1 MTKRGI
7 LGVAVATVVTI
18 SLAPLSA
25 MADGASPPVPIMEMS
40 AAPYIFLRGDVAH
53 LEGMTLK
60 SDKSTR
66 DAHFRLSSYSSKDV
80 AAAAVAYAAL
90 VAADT
95 PAFAKTIEAKTK
107 KRKHRQAFMEEL
119 NANPAMVRDLDGA
132 QDAIDAILAVFARD
146 ATRIEQLG
154 DRYIDQAYQLQKLSW
169 ASRKLP
175 TDGMTRVRSAEEWSA
190 SRRWPVMRALPA
202 SSGKTGIK
210 KPNLNAEMM
219 WHDSWSKVAKEATLD
234 PKANV
239 MVTKALVLGTRYA
252 LGDVKPGH
260 LNSFATSKTTNR
272 CMRSARLMLDQC
284 MAATRNAYEEAF
296 CIGTHGLHDVSRCV
310 GWPSNAGRA
319 K

>member
-1 MTKRGI
+1 MKRGT
-7 LGVAVATVVTI
+7 LGVAAAAAMTVLVPMTAT
-18 SLAPLSA
+18 
-25 MADGASPPVPIMEMS
+25 ADGSNPAAPMMEKS
-40 AAPYIFLRGDVAH
+40 AAPYIFLRGDIAH

-66 DAHFRLSSYSSKDV
+66 DAHFRLSSYDSKEM
-80 AAAAVAYAAL
+80 AAASVAYAAL

-95 PAFAKTIEAKTK
+95 PAFANTIEKKTK
-107 KRKHRQAFMEEL
+107 KRRDKQAFVEEL

-132 QDAIDAILAVFARD
+132 QEAIDAILTVFAKD

-169 ASRKLP
+169 ASKKLP
-175 TDGMTRVRSAEEWSA
+175 TDGMTRVRSAAEWSA
-190 SRRWPVMRALPA
+190 SRRWPVMSALPA
-202 SSGKTGIK
+202 SKSKAGNTR
-210 KPNLNAEMM
+210 PNLGAEAM
-219 WHDSWSKVAKEATLD
+219 WNNDWSTIAADANLD

-252 LGDVKPGH
+252 LGDITPSH
-260 LNSFATSKTTNR
+260 LASFGTSKKTDR
-272 CMRSARLMLDQC
+272 CMNSAKLMMNQC

-310 GWPSNAGRA
+310 GWPSSSGKA